1 MKFSQMIFN
10 KKINYADEEF
20 SASILTKDEAPI
32 LEVPM
37 HAACLRLK
45 RTSVNR
51 ENHVI
56 EFTLS
61 VARSDQFFYKVRYHR
76 NTH

>member
-1 MKFSQMIFN
+1 
-10 KKINYADEEF
+10 
-20 SASILTKDEAPI
+20 
-32 LEVPM
+32 M

-45 RTSVNR
+45 RTSVNS

-76 NTH
+76 NKH